1 MTIRFS
7 AVGDLALGGDLEG
20 HADRVQSGSP
30 ELLEQ
35 AVREHL
41 WGSDLVIANLDCTC
55 SGTDGVPPNP
65 DEYLVSASTG
75 QLKLLE
81 QMNIQIVSQA
91 NNHSL
96 DFGAE
101 ALAVAQ
107 EELKR
112 LGIATVGAGDDI
124 NSAREAVVI
133 RRNGLDLG
141 FLAYAST
148 HPWVGALP
156 ASATNAGVAPLEST
170 MIEQDV
176 VELAQR
182 VDCVVVS
189 LHWGKEYIH
198 FPPPSHLDL
207 AHDIVNWGARI
218 IIGHHPHAIQGIEE
232 WNDGVI
238 CYSLGNFLFPDY
250 ADQQLAFD
258 AASRESLLV
267 TFEVSPGKARVER
280 VIPLMMAEDC
290 MVQEIRGAQRQDVL
304 DRLEDYSRQLHG
316 ERYDRFWAAQ
326 VRDHEI
332 RRLRRVLRTE
342 VFDAG
347 WRDGLARLSSLGV
360 KNIKSIRRS
369 LQEIVGGRGGGSK

>member
-1 MTIRFS
+1 MDETTTSVRLC
-7 AVGDLALGGDLEG
+7 AVGDLALGGSLESHG
-20 HADRVQSGSP
+20 DGFVSGSR
-30 ELLEQ
+30 EVL
-35 AVREHL
+35 EHL
-41 WGSDLVIANLDCTC
+41 RQSDLAIANLDCTC

-65 DEYLVSASTG
+65 AEYLVSASAG

-81 QMNIQIVSQA
+81 QMGIQIVSQA

-101 ALAVAQ
+101 GLALAQ
-107 EELKR
+107 SELSR
-112 LGIATVGAGDDI
+112 LEIAAVGAGEDI

-133 RRNGLDLG
+133 QRNGLDLG
-141 FLAYAST
+141 FLSYAST

-156 ASATNAGVAPLEST
+156 ASATNAGVAPLESV

-176 VELAQR
+176 KELAER
-182 VDCVVVS
+182 VDCIIVS

-207 AHDIVNWGARI
+207 AHDIVDWGARI

-250 ADQQLAFD
+250 EDQQLAFD
-258 AASRESLLV
+258 EESRESLLL
-267 TFEVSPGKARVER
+267 TFEVSSGKARIEH
-280 VIPLMMAEDC
+280 VIPVTMADDC
-290 MVQEIRGAQRQDVL
+290 IVQEVRGTSKQNVL
-304 DRLEDYSRQLHG
+304 DRLDEYSRQLHAD
-316 ERYDRFWAAQ
+316 RYDRFWAAQ
-326 VRDHEI
+326 VRAHEI

-347 WRDGLARLSSLGV
+347 WWGGLARLSSLGA
-360 KNIKSIRRS
+360 KNMNSIRRS
-369 LQEIVGGRGGGSK
+369 LKEIVAGRGED